1 LAILYSKFDLPDHPS
16 IHVDNTNLDACYVF
30 NSSLFDLIKQAML
43 LLDDADLKSEN
54 KTRKC
59 FECGSSNS
67 KLSQFGN
74 CHLAQYCQIKNW
86 SFHRKLCPQSE
97 ILLLFATS

>member
-1 LAILYSKFDLPDHPS
+1 MNILHNPKYGEIFSISLPKGNNLNIKSGVTLAILYSKFDLPDHPS

-59 FECGSSNS
+59 FECCSSNS
-67 KLSQFGN
+67 KLV
-74 CHLAQYCQIKNW
+74 
-86 SFHRKLCPQSE
+86 
-97 ILLLFATS
+97 